1 MKKILSFVAVL
12 FAVFAVNAQ
21 ILHEDFDNGIPSTW
35 TTIDVNE
42 TGYNWIALGDLFDE
56 LGVTD
61 ISADMFSYGETGNCV
76 SSWSFYPN
84 QYSGGGSFNGTSLNA
99 NNYLISPAFTPQSG
113 STLSFYCMSFNGTDY
128 PDALTVLL
136 STGGASASDFTTTLL
151 PLADVTDSEMA
162 ERTIDLS
169 AYAGQNVRVAF
180 VHQSEDMFGLML
192 DEVTVTGNVTGIAE
206 NATSQVSIFPNPAT
220 TVLNVNAQ
228 GYDNVQI
235 INLLGQVVYSAN
247 AESNMQIN
255 VQGLTNGTY
264 FVRMNGANGSNTQK
278 FIKK

>member
-21 ILHEDFDNGIPSTW
+21 NATVILTVDDPAGDGSGVWGDGSGYQVVFDANNTPVEEAMVPGCGDAYEYAFTVPANAAGDDQS
-35 TTIDVNE
+35 VVV
-42 TGYNWIALGDLFDE
+42 TGSQEISIAPGAYFYAVLNPGC
-56 LGVTD
+56 TD
-61 ISADMFSYGETGNCV
+61 YEVIYVANSECNDPSYG
-76 SSWSFYPN
+76 
-84 QYSGGGSFNGTSLNA
+84 
-99 NNYLISPAFTPQSG
+99 
-113 STLSFYCMSFNGTDY
+113 
-128 PDALTVLL
+128 
-136 STGGASASDFTTTLL
+136 SDFVIEAGKTYTF
-151 PLADVTDSEMA
+151 AVTQIIDEEGYMNDCV
-162 ERTIDLS
+162 TI
-169 AYAGQNVRVAF
+169 
-180 VHQSEDMFGLML
+180 
-192 DEVTVTGNVTGIAE
+192 TVTNSTTAIVE
-206 NATSQVSIFPNPAT
+206 NEITNLVFPNPAT